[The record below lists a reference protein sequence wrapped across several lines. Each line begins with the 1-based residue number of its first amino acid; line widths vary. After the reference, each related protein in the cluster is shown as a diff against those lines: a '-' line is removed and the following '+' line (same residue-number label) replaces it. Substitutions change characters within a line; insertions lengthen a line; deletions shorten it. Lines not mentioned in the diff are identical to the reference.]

1 MVETAKGLSQKL
13 NKALSWAERE
23 AERCR
28 VSETEAN
35 WKKLRRSSTSYE
47 NAKIDCIATKAG
59 KKKEEEEIQ
68 R

>member
-1 MVETAKGLSQKL
+1 MIETATGLSQKL

-23 AERCR
+23 EERCR

-35 WKKLRRSSTSYE
+35 WKKIRRSSTSYE

-59 KKKEEEEIQ
+59 NKKEEEEIQ